1 MKTQILRE
9 PHKRQSAH
17 RGFLQVDLV
26 AALAIF
32 GIGIAPLA
40 YSFARERQVLK
51 IEYLRSVADEIVD
64 GEMEILAAGAAKN
77 LPDGPQKYSIQ
88 AAAANQ
94 LPPGHFELTKSGQH
108 LRLEWLPD
116 ARRGLGPVVR
126 EATLK

>member
-1 MKTQILRE
+1 MKLKWKQLRK
-9 PHKRQSAH
+9 PG
-17 RGFLQVDLV
+17 GFLMVDLMVGV
-26 AALAIF
+26 AILT
-32 GIGIAPLA
+32 IAVLPLA
-40 YSFARERQVLK
+40 YSFVRERQVLR
-51 IEYLRSVADEIVD
+51 IEYTRGVADELVD

-126 EATLK
+126 EANLH

>member
-1 MKTQILRE
+1 MKLKWKQLRK
-9 PHKRQSAH
+9 PG
-17 RGFLQVDLV
+17 GFLMVDLMVGV
-26 AALAIF
+26 AILT
-32 GIGIAPLA
+32 IAVLPLA
-40 YSFARERQVLK
+40 YSFVRERQVLR
-51 IEYLRSVADEIVD
+51 IEYTRGVADELVD

-77 LPDGPQKYSIQ
+77 LPDGPQKYTVQ

-126 EATLK
+126 EANLQ

>member
-1 MKTQILRE
+1 MKLKWKQLRK
-9 PHKRQSAH
+9 PG
-17 RGFLQVDLV
+17 GFLMVDLMVGV
-26 AALAIF
+26 AILT
-32 GIGIAPLA
+32 IAVLPLA
-40 YSFARERQVLK
+40 YSFVRERQVLR
-51 IEYLRSVADEIVD
+51 IEYTRGVADELVD